1 MRTKWSKSPN
11 WRHVGRSTIGKLK
24 IWDKMIFMTICFTK
38 IEITDVDVVFMFFIQ
53 ICTVFAFWF
62 SAGRGG
68 RVLWAVQGLLVGSLA
83 LLAGVTLKRE
93 AAIHSLNR
101 WLFNRIY
108 ALTKQSLKTPV
119 KHIRH
124 IQFSF
129 FSGKSGSLEDSWF
142 PWLRKKE
149 LWNMRFASN
158 IWGRGKSPQKGHK
171 S

>member
-1 MRTKWSKSPN
+1 M
-11 WRHVGRSTIGKLK
+11 L
-24 IWDKMIFMTICFTK
+24 MLCAC
-38 IEITDVDVVFMFFIQ
+38 FFIY
-53 ICTVFAFWF
+53 ICPVFSCWF
-62 SAGRGG
+62 STGRGG

-124 IQFSF
+124 IWFNF

-142 PWLRKKE
+142 PWLRRKE

-158 IWGRGKSPQKGHK
+158 IGGKGKTSTKGPQILIFATCEK
-171 S
+171 SRLIFESSTAMLRTM

>member
-1 MRTKWSKSPN
+1 M
-11 WRHVGRSTIGKLK
+11 KLK
-24 IWDKMIFMTICFTK
+24 SQLRTYLGEVLLEAEIWDKMIWNEFSYQDSNNRCWCG
-38 IEITDVDVVFMFFIQ
+38 VHVFFIQ
-53 ICTVFAFWF
+53 ICIVFAFWF

-158 IWGRGKSPQKGHK
+158 NWGRGKRPQKAHK

>member
-1 MRTKWSKSPN
+1 MLMWCS
-11 WRHVGRSTIGKLK
+11 
-24 IWDKMIFMTICFTK
+24 C
-38 IEITDVDVVFMFFIQ
+38 FFIQ

-119 KHIRH
+119 KHIRYKSNIKDTSQTHKTKVKHWRHKSNTVNSH

-158 IWGRGKSPQKGHK
+158 IWGRGKRPQKAHK